1 MAYTVNILQNLSP
14 DYQLDKNFNNLL
26 VTTALFKGGSGIE
39 DIEIDIQTSVDLSQ
53 ANYMY
58 IPELSRYYFITSI
71 ATMRN
76 DYYRLIGHVDVL
88 STYKT
93 QIRSNNAIIRRQEHL
108 YNKYLDDEEFK
119 TLNKSQVITRRFSTG
134 AFTKSMKYVL
144 VTAGG

>member
-26 VTTALFKGGSGIE
+26 VTNALFKGGSGIE

-93 QIRSNNAIIRRQEHL
+93 QIRSNNAIIRRQEQL
-108 YNKYLDDEEFK
+108 YNKYLDDNEFK
-119 TLNKSQVITRRFSTG
+119 VYSKFDVVTKRFSNS
-134 AFTKSMKYVL
+134 AFTKSMNYIL